1 MALIKCNECGKEI
14 SDKASACPNCAC
26 PIETKQENIKDYK
39 ELTREEQSA
48 LISYMK
54 DRGVLH
60 STTETVFCII
70 ALILWFFGVLVWWV
84 LFLPVPFLFWGA
96 ISSQNETK
104 RKYYYEHPNC
114 INKKIKK

>member
-1 MALIKCNECGKEI
+1 MALIKCAECGKEF

-26 PIETKQENIKDYK
+26 PVERKQEDIKDYK
-39 ELTREEQSA
+39 DLTREEQSA

-54 DRGVLH
+54 DKGALH
-60 STTETVFCII
+60 SPTETAFCII
-70 ALILWFFGVLVWWV
+70 ALIVMFLGAFVWWV
-84 LFLPVPFLFWGA
+84 LLLLVPFLFWGA

-114 INKKIKK
+114 INKKVRK